1 MTKRLLAL
9 VAPIAAATSFALAD
23 EVVYNCALNAA
34 ASTLTQATDV
44 NAPFAGTL
52 KGNYDVT
59 TNPTGTQT
67 IPGFFGGSGNNPIP
81 YTASFVLAGDI
92 VSHPTGAL
100 VVGTDIEALQVR
112 VSGLNIDLLGGV
124 PGVLGSTLNINYQT
138 FRTVAPSGFFP
149 GGVTVPIPLGNG
161 SISQWRATQTGPVVA
176 GPLLPQ
182 KNGTFTFA
190 VAVPVDFSV
199 VATLLDQPVSD
210 GTPTPGVLPLNGT
223 LTVNEANNT
232 VALSV
237 AIANQSTTTQPVTT
251 GQFTDLP
258 LAIPTV
264 IPAGG
269 TANLLM
275 SGAVTQVTL
284 ATNLTAALAIAGT
297 RAPTPGDLNGDFRVN
312 SMDITICLSNWGAS
326 TLGDTNGDGVTDS
339 RDITVILSNWQ

>member
-1 MTKRLLAL
+1 MRPLMLLAPL
-9 VAPIAAATSFALAD
+9 AFAVSTAVAD
-23 EVVYNCALNAA
+23 EVVYNCTLNAA
-34 ASTLTQATDV
+34 ASSLTQATDV
-44 NAPFAGTL
+44 NAPFAGTF
-52 KGNYDVT
+52 KGNYDAA
-59 TNPTGTQT
+59 TNTTGTQT
-67 IPGFFGGSGNNPIP
+67 IPGFFGGSGNNPIN

-92 VSHPTGAL
+92 VSNPTGAL

-112 VSGLNIDLLGGV
+112 VSGLAFDLLGGV

-149 GGVTVPIPLGNG
+149 GGVTVPIPLGDG
-161 SISQWRATQTGPVVA
+161 SVTQFRATQTGPVIA

-190 VAVPVDFSV
+190 VAVPVDFTV
-199 VATLLDQPVSD
+199 VATLLDQTVSD
-210 GTPTPGVLPLNGT
+210 GAPTPGVLPLNGT

-237 AIANQSTTTQPVTT
+237 TIANQSTSTQPVTT

-284 ATNLTAALAIAGT
+284 ATNLNATLAMAGV
-297 RAPTPGDLNGDFRVN
+297 RAPVPGDLNADYRVN

-326 TLGDTNGDGVTDS
+326 AAGDATGDGVTDS